1 MFFNWFKSKPQGYTN
16 LKSEDFQLTLKS
28 KAKSNVV
35 DVRTESEFRTG
46 HIKGSKNL
54 NLMSSQFAAQIQK
67 FSKDE
72 PLFLY
77 CRSGNRSSSAAKQC
91 AKLGFKEIYNLKGG
105 LLFWREKL
113 V

>member
-1 MFFNWFKSKPQGYTN
+1 MFFNWFKSKPKGYTD
-16 LKSEDFQLTLKS
+16 LKSEAFQLTLKS
-28 KAKSNVV
+28 KGKFHLV

-54 NLMSSQFAAQIQK
+54 NLMSSQFSHQIQK
-67 FSKDE
+67 LSKEE

-77 CRSGNRSSSAAKQC
+77 CRSGNRSSTAAKQC
-91 AKLGFKEIYNLKGG
+91 VKMGFKEIYNLKGG
-105 LLFWREKL
+105 LIFWGEKL